1 MNPQI
6 TSDSISLVRWSVPQ
20 VYINIPG
27 YIKPEIVYKNNKNNT
42 GTVCPK
48 KSHIRFP
55 HNYWVSNSIAACYVA
70 KAQLQNEN

>member
-1 MNPQI
+1 M
-6 TSDSISLVRWSVPQ
+6 
-20 VYINIPG
+20 
-27 YIKPEIVYKNNKNNT
+27 VYKNNKNNI

-70 KAQLQNEN
+70 KYSYKMKIKKLCQSQKCKLGEDRTETETS